1 MSQMKPLICLY
12 SKSSIKVVTF
22 SIFTAKLKAPP
33 NGLLRH
39 TGECR
44 EMISAGHTERA
55 SESEPSD
62 YENCSSSDAS
72 LGTDV
77 GHLPMK
83 PYIIM
88 DAICNR

>member
-1 MSQMKPLICLY
+1 M
-12 SKSSIKVVTF
+12 
-22 SIFTAKLKAPP
+22 KAPP
-33 NGLLRH
+33 NGLLRP

-44 EMISAGHTERA
+44 ELISAGHIERA

-62 YENCSSSDAS
+62 YEKCSSSDDS

-83 PYIIM
+83 PYNILLCM
-88 DAICNR
+88 PYAIVDFAKKNVESLLHTVTMAIESDG

>member
-1 MSQMKPLICLY
+1 M
-12 SKSSIKVVTF
+12 TF

-33 NGLLRH
+33 NGLLCH

-44 EMISAGHTERA
+44 EIISAGHIQRA

-62 YENCSSSDAS
+62 YENCSSISDS
-72 LGTDV
+72 FGTKV
-77 GHLPMK
+77 GHLPMI

-88 DAICNR
+88 HAIVDFAKNVDSLLHTMAIESDG

>member
-1 MSQMKPLICLY
+1 M
-12 SKSSIKVVTF
+12 TF

-39 TGECR
+39 TGECFVK
-44 EMISAGHTERA
+44 MISVGHIERA

-62 YENCSSSDAS
+62 YDNYSSSDDR

-77 GHLPMK
+77 GTSANETL
-83 PYIIM
+83 Y
-88 DAICNR
+88 

>member
-1 MSQMKPLICLY
+1 
-12 SKSSIKVVTF
+12 
-22 SIFTAKLKAPP
+22 
-33 NGLLRH
+33 
-39 TGECR
+39 
-44 EMISAGHTERA
+44 MISAGHIERA

-62 YENCSSSDAS
+62 YEMCSSSSDS

-88 DAICNR
+88 HAICNRRLC

>member
-1 MSQMKPLICLY
+1 M
-12 SKSSIKVVTF
+12 
-22 SIFTAKLKAPP
+22 FTAKLKAPP

-44 EMISAGHTERA
+44 EMISAGHIERV

-62 YENCSSSDAS
+62 YENCSSCDDS

-88 DAICNR
+88 HALCDFAKNVDSLLHTMAIESDG

>member
-1 MSQMKPLICLY
+1 M
-12 SKSSIKVVTF
+12 TF

-44 EMISAGHTERA
+44 EMISAGHIERA

-62 YENCSSSDAS
+62 YENCSSSDDS

-83 PYIIM
+83 PYIIVH
-88 DAICNR
+88 AICNRRLC